1 MSYHQEAAPTASY
14 GGMVGA
20 PEPGGYRTK
29 NTESTGLS
37 VSLGQHVEHLEAM
50 LSCVNRLNNR
60 IHGPRPKDAQPPQEH
75 LTPDAPIARLLERAH
90 RLDVEIDQELT
101 ALESRL

>member
-1 MSYHQEAAPTASY
+1 MSYETGPASANYAHQARQ
-14 GGMVGA
+14 GGALQG
-20 PEPGGYRTK
+20 
-29 NTESTGLS
+29 TESSGLS
-37 VSLGQHVEHLEAM
+37 TLLGIHVERLEGL
-50 LSCVNRLNNR
+50 LSCVSRLNNR

-75 LTPDAPIARLLERAH
+75 LTPDAPIARLIERAH